1 MNKLFKGLFVTVLAA
16 GLLVGC
22 GPEPVVTHTVTFYE
36 DTVGKF
42 YAEVEVEHGTAV
54 DMPADQ
60 SSKEKNSSTGLP
72 PQISRP
78 HSIARH
84 SSSKTSIFTP
94 SSVKNTNRYSDFLR
108 YR

>member
-16 GLLVGC
+16 GLLAGC

-54 DMPADQ
+54 EMPADPVVEG
-60 SSKEKNSSTGLP
+60 KEF
-72 PQISRP
+72 IDW
-78 HSIARH
+78 
-84 SSSKTSIFTP
+84 FTTTDLTTTFDRETLI
-94 SSVKNTNRYSDFLR
+94 VEDIDL
-108 YR
+108 